1 MSGMKPFFSG
11 LLTPGQLAA
20 CTLTVMLLGSGCI
33 RLGSSSRVP
42 LPLPESVATELKHS
56 RPSLPVQLQWQDETA
71 AMYRLAGVKLTVPVA
86 GTATNKTLDLEYY
99 APKKPLATPVPVIM
113 ILPVSAGEHYPLERH
128 FARYFTRRGYAAVIV
143 HRERERERDPQTGE
157 AVNNLLK
164 QSVFDNMGVIDW
176 LQTRR
181 ELDANRIGV
190 LGTSMGAI
198 KGALLAPV
206 DSRVKAS
213 ALGLVGGD
221 VPYILTYSQ
230 EGGLR
235 GGGIVSHRNAYL
247 LKHHVRLEEFRR
259 RLEETVTYDPLLVAP
274 SVDPKKVLLFLGALD
289 TIVPFKKGLELRRAM
304 GKPETVVMFSGHY
317 TTVFYLLY
325 IRAAAFE
332 FFQSRFESLPNH
344 N

>member
-1 MSGMKPFFSG
+1 MIRALIKSV
-11 LLTPGQLAA
+11 QLV
-20 CTLTVMLLGSGCI
+20 CWTFLIMLLGSGCI
-33 RLGSSSRVP
+33 RLGSSSRLPQP
-42 LPLPESVATELKHS
+42 LSESVATELGHP
-56 RPSLPVQLQWQDETA
+56 RPSMPVQLQWKDGASAVYQ
-71 AMYRLAGVKLTVPVA
+71 LADVKLTVPV
-86 GTATNKTLDLEYY
+86 GGRRTNKTLDLEYY

-113 ILPVSAGEHYPLERH
+113 VLPVSAGEHYPLERH

-143 HRERERERDPQTGE
+143 HREKERDPQTGE

-164 QSVFDNMGVIDW
+164 QSVFDNMCVIDW
-176 LQTRR
+176 LQTRA

-206 DSRVKAS
+206 DPRVKAS
-213 ALGLVGGD
+213 VLGLVGGD

-247 LKHHVRLEEFRR
+247 LKHHVRLEEFKR
-259 RLEETVTYDPLLVAP
+259 RLEETVRYDPLFFAP
-274 SVDPKKVLLFLGALD
+274 SVDPAKVLLFLGALD

-317 TTVFYLLY
+317 TTGFYLLY

-332 FFQSRFESLPNH
+332 FFQTRFGSLPDN

>member
-1 MSGMKPFFSG
+1 M
-11 LLTPGQLAA
+11 
-20 CTLTVMLLGSGCI
+20 
-33 RLGSSSRVP
+33 
-42 LPLPESVATELKHS
+42 
-56 RPSLPVQLQWQDETA
+56 PVKLQWQDEA
-71 AMYRLAGVKLTVPVA
+71 SAVYQLADVKLTVPVRA
-86 GTATNKTLDLEYY
+86 TRTNKTLVLEYY
-99 APKKPLATPVPVIM
+99 VPRKPLATRAPVIM

-128 FARYFTRRGYAAVIV
+128 FARYFTRHGYAALIV
-143 HRERERERDPQTGE
+143 HRERERDPQTGE
-157 AVNNLLK
+157 AVNDLLQ
-164 QSVFDNMGVIDW
+164 QSVFDNMCVIDW
-176 LQTRR
+176 LQTRP

-213 ALGLVGGD
+213 VLGLVGGD

-247 LKHHVRLEEFRR
+247 LKHHVRLEEFKR
-259 RLEETVTYDPLLVAP
+259 RLEQTVTYDPLFFAP
-274 SVDPKKVLLFLGALD
+274 SVDPAKVLLFLGALD

-304 GKPETVVMFSGHY
+304 GKPQTVVMFSGHY
-317 TTVFYLLY
+317 TTMFYLLY
-325 IRAAAFE
+325 IRSAAFE
-332 FFQSRFESLPNH
+332 FFQTRFGGLPNH

>member
-1 MSGMKPFFSG
+1 M
-11 LLTPGQLAA
+11 
-20 CTLTVMLLGSGCI
+20 
-33 RLGSSSRVP
+33 P
-42 LPLPESVATELKHS
+42 LPLPESAATDLNHS
-56 RPSLPVQLQWQDETA
+56 RSNLAVQFQWMDDPSGIYQRAD
-71 AMYRLAGVKLTVPVA
+71 VKLTVPVSA
-86 GTATNKTLDLEYY
+86 TRTNKTLVLEYY
-99 APKKPLATPVPVIM
+99 APKKPSATPVPVIM

-143 HRERERERDPQTGE
+143 HRESERDPQTGE
-157 AVNNLLK
+157 AVNHLLK
-164 QSVFDNMGVIDW
+164 QSVFDNMCVIDW
-176 LQTRR
+176 LQTRA

-198 KGALLAPV
+198 KGALLAPM

-213 ALGLVGGD
+213 VLGLVGGD

-247 LKHHVRLEEFRR
+247 LKHHVRLEEFKR
-259 RLEETVTYDPLLVAP
+259 RLEETVTYDPLFVAP
-274 SVDPKKVLLFLGALD
+274 SVDPRKVLLFLGALD

-317 TTVFYLLY
+317 TTAFYLLY
-325 IRAAAFE
+325 IRSAAFD
-332 FFQSRFESLPNH
+332 FFQKRFASSPDH